1 MTFAVE
7 FRCGNLKPFFSGQ
20 EIMQLNID
28 RIYYIAEFVGQFVGT
43 FNLILFPED
52 RKVGVLCQDF
62 ELVERDVVIGFY
74 VLGVINVGQDLLLIV
89 SELKANGF
97 RADYFLYIG
106 SGSDSQ
112 LSVNDW
118 QKRGCFMLLRDQLV
132 VKQFHCIS
140 FFFVHCTDIFLH
152 GVIIFVTCKL
162 HYNGWAY
169 SKTDSGAD
177 KSASSG
183 VGSNKLIFGNRF

>member
-1 MTFAVE
+1 MDF
-7 FRCGNLKPFFSGQ
+7 
-20 EIMQLNID
+20 ID
-28 RIYYIAEFVGQFVGT
+28 QITQFVGKFVGT
-43 FNLILFPED
+43 FFIVPFPED
-52 RKVGVLCQDF
+52 GKVGVLCQDF
-62 ELVERDVVIGFY
+62 ELVERDVVAGFY
-74 VLGVINVGQDLLLIV
+74 VLGVINVGQYLFLIM
-89 SELKANGF
+89 SELKSNGF

-106 SGSDSQ
+106 SGSIEQS
-112 LSVNDW
+112 SVNDW
-118 QKRGCFMLLRDQLV
+118 QKRGCFMLLKDQLV

-140 FFFVHCTDIFLH
+140 FFFVHCTDIFFH

-162 HYNGWAY
+162 HYDGWAY